1 MIGYL
6 DKDYEQTKKTLLPM
20 LKAGNITF
28 DLLWALFKPNSIAY
42 TTTYGAADHPR
53 CFKVDLA
60 YQDKSFARGEYYV
73 VEGRYLEYDGKDY
86 GLGDFEIH
94 IDHFKGPRKIAA
106 LATYPI
112 QYHKDEKNVRAELI
126 DRGKKFVSLSGMNF
140 KFMKG
145 LAFQKRKKQLLKF
158 NINGRVMV
166 DPKTFRRVLA
176 NYMISSVKQQAADE
190 HDSDDE
196 SCSECEN
203 EVSDSYDDNL
213 ASDVEESGGRRYR
226 VVGDGPSARVVEVD
240 SDDDAAPQEKLDKL
254 PAGAEGDGDAGK
266 VRQFSE
272 EELLIASP
280 VVLGFSFTEKDWFE
294 FSLSGISDIVWNEGA
309 FDSLVLP
316 AAHKNIVKAQV
327 SSHKF
332 HGTETIDDII
342 QGKGK
347 GLVFVLHGPPG
358 VGKTLTVSFH
368 HEIWREGADGDRPRA
383 SPSSSSARCTPC
395 PPATWA
401 RTRASSTSSTRSW
414 TLRTRGARCCCWTRR
429 TCSSSSASTRTSTGT
444 RWSASSCGCWS
455 TSRASCS

>member
-1 MIGYL
+1 LYLEEMRAFYSKTLKQRVKKEKKKKAIKKLKTIRGHLKLMIAYL
-6 DKDYEQTKKTLLPM
+6 DKDYEQTKKTLVPM

-53 CFKVDLA
+53 CFKVDQA
-60 YQDKSFARGEYYV
+60 YQDKSFTRGEYYV

-86 GLGDFEIH
+86 GLGDYEIH

-112 QYHKDEKNVRAELI
+112 QYHKDEKNIRAELI
-126 DRGKKFVSLSGMNF
+126 ERGKKFVSLSGMNF

-176 NYMISSVKQQAADE
+176 NYMISSVKQNNDE
-190 HDSDDE
+190 RDSDDD

-203 EVSDSYDDNL
+203 DVSDSYDDAL
-213 ASDVEESGGRRYR
+213 ASDAEESGSGRRYR
-226 VVGDGPSARVVEVD
+226 VIGDGTTTRVVEVD
-240 SDDDAAPQEKLDKL
+240 SDDDDDDAPKEKFDKL
-254 PAGAEGDGDAGK
+254 PASADGDASNK
-266 VRQFSE
+266 DRQFSE

-358 VGKTLTVSFH
+358 VGKTLTVS
-368 HEIWREGADGDRPRA
+368 
-383 SPSSSSARCTPC
+383 SPSVKR
-395 PPATWA
+395 
-401 RTRASSTSSTRSW
+401 
-414 TLRTRGARCCCWTRR
+414 
-429 TCSSSSASTRTSTGT
+429 
-444 RWSASSCGCWS
+444 
-455 TSRASCS
+455 